1 MHMRTCKCPNCNAT
15 LTIEDENRDFA
26 FCQYCGAKIMLDD
39 YRSTQRIIDEAK
51 IKQIEY
57 DREIRLKELALQE
70 KQNEQKQRSRKV
82 LIDLWII
89 ASIIVV
95 IIVLGLG
102 FFNEMG
108 IVAAFDAAFFLGG
121 PIIVGGGIF
130 IFKTLPEKENEQK
143 EIANGGIRFPK
154 SVFPYDEKPYTVVEN
169 AISSAGFTN
178 VRSVNMHDLTLGLLQ
193 KPSMVDSITVNGEDI
208 TSGGKIYRPNVPI
221 VITYHGK

>member
-1 MHMRTCKCPNCNAT
+1 MRTCKCPNCNAT
-15 LTIEDENRDFA
+15 LTIEDESRDFA

-39 YRSTQRIIDEAK
+39 YRSTQRIVDEAK

-57 DREIRLKELALQE
+57 EREIRLKELALQE
-70 KQNEQKQRSRKV
+70 KQNEQKQRSRKI
-82 LIDLWII
+82 LIDLWLI
-89 ASIIVV
+89 ASAIVV

-108 IVAAFDAAFFLGG
+108 ITAAFGAAFFLGG
-121 PIIVGGGIF
+121 PIIGGGGVF
-130 IFKTLPEKENEQK
+130 IFKTLPEKEYEQK

-178 VRSVNMHDLTLGLLQ
+178 VKSVNMHDLTFGLLQ

-208 TSGGKIYRPNVPI
+208 TSGGKIYRSNVPI